1 VSSFPLS
8 AVSDSNLPPKR
19 PIQQRL
25 EQMLRLALR
34 LALLGA
40 QPLESL
46 DDVGELLLEGELWK
60 LWTTKAFYCSTAH
73 SIASTAA

>member
-1 VSSFPLS
+1 
-8 AVSDSNLPPKR
+8 
-19 PIQQRL
+19 
-25 EQMLRLALR
+25 MLRLALR

-60 LWTTKAFYCSTAH
+60 LWTTKAFYWLTAH